1 MEITSIGWGLI
12 PVLIILFFKL
22 NNKQL
27 MGLSFILSIFTMTSL
42 INIKFISFSVTVNYV
57 IVVLFIIKTFY
68 YILFH
73 KYKTK
78 IPINKC
84 LIFFLIYCLF
94 SLTFPL
100 YFTKGTIVLN
110 FNDEWSFLAPNLQ
123 MITQTMY
130 IFLAIIYYFCVLKTL
145 FNEEISLNY
154 LYKLILLTIL
164 VNTII
169 CILQLILP
177 LDIFN
182 DIFRNGSQIQT
193 INGQGRLSGAT
204 FEASNLALITV
215 PMIGYLI
222 ALINNKFNIILLMIL
237 GVNLFLLFLSQSSS
251 FFIGIVT
258 VFAIMLL
265 FNLMDLFGNKKIG
278 IGRIIIGILCSIL
291 LLSSFNF
298 IFNIFSE
305 AWDTLFNKLN
315 SVSISG
321 MQRGKSF
328 SHHMGVFYDNFL
340 LGVGYGTIKGYDLV
354 SSLLAQLGLIGSIPI
369 ILFFVSLFKKVI
381 YIKDFEVK
389 PLITLLLS
397 HFIILFISVPL
408 YHYPYMWLFYAYI
421 TYRFYVRKD

>member
-130 IFLAIIYYFCVLKTL
+130 I
-145 FNEEISLNY
+145 
-154 LYKLILLTIL
+154 
-164 VNTII
+164 
-169 CILQLILP
+169 ILQLILP

-193 INGQGRLSGAT
+193 INGQVRLSGAT

>member
-1 MEITSIGWGLI
+1 
-12 PVLIILFFKL
+12 
-22 NNKQL
+22 
-27 MGLSFILSIFTMTSL
+27 
-42 INIKFISFSVTVNYV
+42 
-57 IVVLFIIKTFY
+57 
-68 YILFH
+68 
-73 KYKTK
+73 
-78 IPINKC
+78 
-84 LIFFLIYCLF
+84 
-94 SLTFPL
+94 
-100 YFTKGTIVLN
+100 
-110 FNDEWSFLAPNLQ
+110 
-123 MITQTMY
+123 
-130 IFLAIIYYFCVLKTL
+130 
-145 FNEEISLNY
+145 
-154 LYKLILLTIL
+154 
-164 VNTII
+164 
-169 CILQLILP
+169 
-177 LDIFN
+177 
-182 DIFRNGSQIQT
+182 
-193 INGQGRLSGAT
+193 
-204 FEASNLALITV
+204 
-215 PMIGYLI
+215 MIGYLI

-291 LLSSFNF
+291 VK
-298 IFNIFSE
+298 SE

-397 HFIILFISVPL
+397 HFLILFISVPL